1 MKFESVPG
9 RFLLGFFCFVLWG
22 FSPVFG
28 ANHTAVNSDAVLES
42 FTSGLETDELS
53 ISPESLLIDT
63 TILVRFTAIV
73 LNVAL
78 GLFGM
83 HRVFLGTDIVV
94 PIFYTFTFGGGGI
107 LWLIDL
113 GHLIFKKDIKPF
125 INNPDLLMF
134 WNRSKSKSS
143 VSDKNFSE

>member
-1 MKFESVPG
+1 M
-9 RFLLGFFCFVLWG
+9 
-22 FSPVFG
+22 
-28 ANHTAVNSDAVLES
+28 AVNSDAVLES

-143 VSDKNFSE
+143 VSNKNFSE